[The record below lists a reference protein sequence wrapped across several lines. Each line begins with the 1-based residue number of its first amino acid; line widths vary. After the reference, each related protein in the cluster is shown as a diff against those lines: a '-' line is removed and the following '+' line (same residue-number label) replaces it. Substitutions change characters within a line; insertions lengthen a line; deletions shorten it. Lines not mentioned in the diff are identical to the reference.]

1 MTVIFN
7 AKTTDAYH
15 IKILI
20 ELLTN
25 NIKVAHLE
33 IDQNGIRLCMMD
45 SHRKILIDFN
55 LNAENFTLYK
65 YKGPKM
71 YLGVNLSHL
80 HRLCKSIK
88 KKDSIQMFIDDENPT
103 KLAIR
108 VIPKENNRLTTSFI
122 TIQTVQEIAI
132 EKPSGYK
139 KPVIVSSSE
148 FSKMLK
154 DLGSIGVKTNVT
166 AKNFHIKFNC
176 ETGGI
181 LERTIE
187 FGEIEDDD
195 SDDTAEEY
203 KQEFVTEQLSR
214 ITKIA
219 GLSTQIKIFTGKP
232 LLFRSNIGN
241 LGEIS
246 IYIKSKEQLEDESHT
261 ILEDG
266 YDSED

>member
-15 IKILI
+15 IKILV

-55 LNAENFTLYK
+55 LKAENFSLYK
-65 YKGPKM
+65 YKGEKM
-71 YLGVNLSHL
+71 YLGLNLGHL
-80 HRLCKSIK
+80 HRVVKSVK
-88 KKDSIQMFIDDENPT
+88 KKDSIQLYIDDENPT

-122 TIQTVQEIAI
+122 TIQTVQELAI
-132 EKPSGYK
+132 DLPTGYG

-154 DLGSIGVKTNVT
+154 DLSTIGTKTNVT
-166 AKNFHIKFNC
+166 AKNFHIRFNC

-187 FGEIEDDD
+187 FGDVEEAENDEV
-195 SDDTAEEY
+195 SEEY
-203 KQEFVTEQLSR
+203 NQEFMTEQLTR
-214 ITKIA
+214 ITKIS

-246 IYIKSKEQLEDESHT
+246 IYIKSKDQLDDESHNVVE
-261 ILEDG
+261 EDD
-266 YDSED
+266 YASD